1 MEEEKLKSRIELLK
15 MHSFFIIGLTTGLVS
30 LLLRDDLLDNKIV
43 SNLSIVA
50 AVILIAILSIFL
62 RIYFKINK
70 ILK

>member
-15 MHSFFIIGLTTGLVS
+15 MHSFFIIELTTGLVS